1 MFKLKLPSNGVV
13 FLLYSLYLLRMRCFI
28 HCTAVEHGRRD
39 ASPYIELDKQ
49 ASESSSS
56 LKQYPSSDIVAQF
69 TLPPIVIG
77 SFGTVGGTSTSTLAN
92 FANRSNAAS
101 SGSGYSVESKNYFT
115 HLTFDH
121 AHNVMYAG
129 ATNKILKL
137 NENLRVLS
145 EAVTGPKHDAPQCHA
160 GGCPEDVETA
170 LVNNFN
176 KILVV
181 SYAHNDGILISCG
194 SIRQG
199 NYLYVSINF
208 CPY

>member
-1 MFKLKLPSNGVV
+1 MLQQIFCQHGAIYILDAF
-13 FLLYSLYLLRMRCFI
+13 FLLLQLHSAVDCVK
-28 HCTAVEHGRRD
+28 VEH
-39 ASPYIELDKQ
+39 ANTHLHPHLEVNNKQ
-49 ASESSSS
+49 F
-56 LKQYPSSDIVAQF
+56 PSSDIVAQF
-69 TLPPIVIG
+69 ALPPIAGGVAGGTIDAGGGG
-77 SFGTVGGTSTSTLAN
+77 STSTSTEAN
-92 FANRSNAAS
+92 FGNQTNAANGLGI
-101 SGSGYSVESKNYFT
+101 GSNSQSKNYFT
-115 HLTFDH
+115 HLTFDYT
-121 AHNVMYAG
+121 HNVLYAG

-199 NYLYVSINF
+199 MNNRIHFFV
-208 CPY
+208 P